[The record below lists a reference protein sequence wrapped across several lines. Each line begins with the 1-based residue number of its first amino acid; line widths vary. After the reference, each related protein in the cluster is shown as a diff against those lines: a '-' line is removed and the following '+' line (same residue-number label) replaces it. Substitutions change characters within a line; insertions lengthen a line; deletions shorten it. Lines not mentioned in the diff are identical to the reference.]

1 MEHSTPS
8 TNLEYAPSPS
18 RRRLAAAGTILS
30 LALLVLAACTSPP
43 VVPPPEDFEEIA
55 ATFDAD
61 AEGWTSA
68 EPEAP
73 TWQAPG
79 YLQVVDFGGDWQ
91 YAVAPAKFLGD
102 WTGAGAVSFD
112 VLADPGLVV
121 YPVRVMITGG
131 GHVLYVEFPVGDL
144 VPGDWVTL
152 SAPLTAPEWRH
163 FDGESSEGV
172 VATQTELDEALAD
185 VTDLR
190 IRLDTTDKSGGDEV
204 NGLDDVLVE

>member
-8 TNLEYAPSPS
+8 AHLGYLFAPS
-18 RRRLAAAGTILS
+18 RRGRLAAGTILS

-61 AEGWTSA
+61 TEGWTSA
-68 EPEAP
+68 EPDSP

-79 YLQVVDFGGDWQ
+79 YLQVVDSGGDWQ

-102 WTGAGAVSFD
+102 LTGASSVSFN
-112 VLADPGLVV
+112 VLADAGLVV
-121 YPVRVMITGG
+121 YPVRVMISGG
-131 GHVLYVEFPVGDL
+131 SHVLYVEFPVGDL
-144 VPGDWVTL
+144 VPGDWATL

-163 FDGESSEGV
+163 FDGESSEGI
-172 VATQTELDEALAD
+172 VATHTELNEALAD

-190 IRLDTTDKSGGDEV
+190 IRLDTTDKSSGDEV